1 MKKVLIFLTLGGFL
15 VLGGSMAFAADAP
28 TFARGNGAMLHEQAG
43 SPEEALAMKL
53 ERIDGL
59 VSEGRITA
67 EKAVEFKAA
76 ITERM
81 SNCDGTAGLA
91 LAGSYIFN
99 MSFSQ
104 IFFLINVPF
113 YVFSYFQMG
122 IKFTLSTIAS
132 VSLLSFLTGIISSSS
147 FIPYTFPAFI
157 GAIVGGS
164 LVGLLAGLYSVLSVA
179 VIGYII
185 SINRNLS
192 GSASAATGST
202 HSTATRKT
210 ATASST

>member
-28 TFARGNGAMLHEQAG
+28 TFARGHGAMLHEQAG

-81 SNCDGTAGLA
+81 SNCDGTANRDAKERLGI
-91 LAGSYIFN
+91 GFGRTGEKG
-99 MSFSQ
+99 Q
-104 IFFLINVPF
+104 
-113 YVFSYFQMG
+113 FQG
-122 IKFTLSTIAS
+122 FGRSK
-132 VSLLSFLTGIISSSS
+132 
-147 FIPYTFPAFI
+147 
-157 GAIVGGS
+157 
-164 LVGLLAGLYSVLSVA
+164 
-179 VIGYII
+179 
-185 SINRNLS
+185 
-192 GSASAATGST
+192 
-202 HSTATRKT
+202 
-210 ATASST
+210 